1 MVKSGAQK
9 APTNAGIVYLPIGN
23 QVPRDIL
30 TWFDYSTYR
39 VWVHNRNTGSGF
51 KQLAVEVQHAG
62 EIGQKVSTL
71 EISARLELAKLRAS
85 VEEIPA
91 VTPKSF
97 REIPIG
103 RILEQHAKL
112 ISQHA
117 RKQVKKDKQQ
127 IRLVKDYELATYTLE
142 LEPAEQHAKFGQK
155 PLTRGLK
162 ETNVIPAR
170 TENLELRAN
179 ARDSIFIAYVYAEQV
194 KAGSRQPALV
204 TAQLLGIKVTLV
216 YIAVRTARKK
226 YWLTTAGQQGAPVGV
241 LTAEGEAEYKRVKGE
256 SLYTKYITKVFKEEK

>member
-30 TWFDYSTYR
+30 TWYDYSTYR
-39 VWVHNRNTGSGF
+39 VWVHNRNMGSGF

-85 VEEIPA
+85 VEESPA

-127 IRLVKDYELATYTLE
+127 IRLVKDYELATYTIE
-142 LEPAEQHAKFGQK
+142 LQPAEEHPKFGQK
-155 PLTRGLK
+155 PT
-162 ETNVIPAR
+162 EANVIPAR
-170 TENLELRAN
+170 MENLELRAN

-194 KAGSRQPALV
+194 KAGSRQPALI

-226 YWLTTAGQQGAPVGV
+226 YWLTTVGQQGAPVGV
-241 LTAEGEAEYKRVKGE
+241 LTAEGEAEYKRIKGE
-256 SLYTKYITKVFKEEK
+256 SLYMKYITKVFKEEK

>member
-30 TWFDYSTYR
+30 TWYDYSTYR

-85 VEEIPA
+85 VEESPA

-142 LEPAEQHAKFGQK
+142 LQPAEQHPKFGQK
-155 PLTRGLK
+155 PK
-162 ETNVIPAR
+162 EAYVIPAR

-194 KAGSRQPALV
+194 KAGSRQPALI

-226 YWLTTAGQQGAPVGV
+226 YWLTTVGQQGAPVGV
-241 LTAEGEAEYKRVKGE
+241 LTPEGEAEYKRIKGE
-256 SLYTKYITKVFKEEK
+256 SLYMKYITKVFKEEK

>member
-30 TWFDYSTYR
+30 TWYDYSTYR

-85 VEEIPA
+85 VEESPA

-142 LEPAEQHAKFGQK
+142 LQPAEQHPKFGQK
-155 PLTRGLK
+155 PK
-162 ETNVIPAR
+162 EAYVIPAR

-194 KAGSRQPALV
+194 KAGSRQPALI

-226 YWLTTAGQQGAPVGV
+226 YWLTTVGQQGAPVGV

-256 SLYTKYITKVFKEEK
+256 SLYMKYITKVFIEEN

>member
-30 TWFDYSTYR
+30 TWYDYSTYR

-85 VEEIPA
+85 VEESPA

-142 LEPAEQHAKFGQK
+142 LQPAEQHPKFGQK
-155 PLTRGLK
+155 PK
-162 ETNVIPAR
+162 EASVIPAR

-194 KAGSRQPALV
+194 KAGSRQPALI

-226 YWLTTAGQQGAPVGV
+226 YWLTTVGQQGAPVGV
-241 LTAEGEAEYKRVKGE
+241 LTAEGEAEYKRIKGE
-256 SLYTKYITKVFKEEK
+256 SLYMKYITKVFKEEK